1 MSPGRRPI
9 NSFEMNNSS
18 PFNCEACVTPSG
30 ARRAFQAGLVVA
42 LTVLVGLGSLPD
54 RIDPAALFGDEAERA
69 VDGTVATMTARGF
82 VRFEGE
88 WRTPQEVVL
97 KQREEAST
105 RARLEA
111 TARLQRLRLKLNDA
125 ATADEAA
132 EEIRE
137 SADPHAVSALS
148 EAVRDETDRRVRS
161 LFIESLGRIES
172 PEAFAILVSIAI
184 DHPDRE
190 TRYLSCERLAASHAH
205 QAIQMAVSAV
215 GGPDNARLNRAA
227 AAVGWIAKSAEL
239 TPQQMIL
246 ERLVDALETNHV
258 IVGGG
263 DGSTSATFTPSGG
276 GLALGGGPKT
286 ASRIVQNVSVQETL
300 VAITGVDFGFD
311 RRNWQNWLSTRD
323 LPVGADLRRDP

>member
-1 MSPGRRPI
+1 MRPGRRPI

-18 PFNCEACVTPSG
+18 PFNREACVAPSG
-30 ARRAFQAGLVVA
+30 ARRAFQAWLIVA
-42 LTVLVGLGSLPD
+42 LTVLVGRGFLTD
-54 RIDPAALFGDEAERA
+54 RIDPAALFGDEAERG

-111 TARLQRLRLKLNDA
+111 TAHLQRLRLKLNDA

-172 PEAFAILVSIAI
+172 PEAFAILMSIAI

-190 TRYLSCERLAASHAH
+190 TRYLSCERLAASHAR

-246 ERLVDALETNHV
+246 ERLVDARDESCRRGWWGWLH
-258 IVGGG
+258 
-263 DGSTSATFTPSGG
+263 SATFTPSGG

-311 RRNWQNWLSTRD
+311 RRNWQNWLATRD